1 MESLSNIFKYSVA
14 ELENKLTCLVDED
27 YFYHQ
32 MSLKGNQNMSND
44 PLFLVEINPN
54 FEPIPD

>member
-27 YFYHQ
+27 YYYR
-32 MSLKGNQNMSND
+32 
-44 PLFLVEINPN
+44 
-54 FEPIPD
+54 